1 MMLSFGKEKKI
12 VVPLLGPMYYWAWYQ
27 NLTLAGCHSPEIKA
41 QTSSYLVFGSRFL
54 QKNSVWLTNLLLG
67 WSRSNFKDV
76 WLELKYNGA
85 ISARNRIF
93 CSDLTPALTGKM
105 N

>member
-1 MMLSFGKEKKI
+1 MLSFGKEKKI

-54 QKNSVWLTNLLLG
+54 QK
-67 WSRSNFKDV
+67 K
-76 WLELKYNGA
+76 
-85 ISARNRIF
+85 
-93 CSDLTPALTGKM
+93 
-105 N
+105 